1 MRTYYM
7 YRSEDVSGLSGEGLV
22 AEVVE
27 WADTTAT
34 MRWMPT
40 TSPQGMSR
48 DVRPTTV
55 DHPSLRNVLALH
67 DHDGRTFLREKRD
80 DPEQRLGDR
89 ITFHDLDD

>member
-7 YRSEDVSGLSGEGLV
+7 YRSDDVSGLSGEGLV

-40 TSPQGMSR
+40 TSPQGMAR

-67 DHDGRTFLREKRD
+67 DHDGRTFLRRVVAD
-80 DPEQRLGDR
+80 GGLGDP